1 MPLELPTLDYPYDAL
16 EPYIDARTMEI
27 HHGKH
32 HAGYVAKTNAAL
44 EGYPDLQ
51 EKPLETLLA
60 DLNQVP
66 EAIRTAVC
74 NNGGGV
80 ANHSLFWK
88 IMAPEAGGAPQGA
101 LADAIEAAF
110 GSFDSFRE
118 SFSSAA
124 GGVFGSGW
132 AWLVKDSSGGLQILT
147 TPNQDTPLSQGLTPI
162 LNLDVWEHA
171 YYLKYQNRRSEY
183 IQAWWRVVN
192 WAEVSRRYES

>member
-1 MPLELPTLDYPYDAL
+1 MPLELPKLDYPYDAL

-88 IMAPEAGGAPQGA
+88 IMAPDAGGAPQGA
-101 LADAIEAAF
+101 LADAIQAAF
-110 GSFDSFRE
+110 GGFDSFRE

-171 YYLKYQNRRSEY
+171 YYLKYQNRRQEY

>member
-1 MPLELPTLDYPYDAL
+1 MPLELPKLDYPYDAL

-27 HHGKH
+27 HYSKH

-88 IMAPEAGGAPQGA
+88 IMAPDAGGAPQGA

-110 GSFDSFRE
+110 GGFDSFRE

-171 YYLKYQNRRSEY
+171 YYLKYQNRRPEY

>member
-1 MPLELPTLDYPYDAL
+1 MPLELPKLDYPYDAL

-27 HHGKH
+27 HYSKH

-88 IMAPEAGGAPQGA
+88 IMAPDAGGAPQGA
-101 LADAIEAAF
+101 LADAIQAAF
-110 GSFDSFRE
+110 GGFDSFRE

-171 YYLKYQNRRSEY
+171 YYLKYQNRRPEY

>member
-1 MPLELPTLDYPYDAL
+1 MPLELPELDYPYDAL

-27 HHGKH
+27 HYSKH

-88 IMAPEAGGAPQGA
+88 IMAPDAGGAPQGA
-101 LADAIEAAF
+101 LADAIQAAF
-110 GSFDSFRE
+110 GGFDSFRE

-171 YYLKYQNRRSEY
+171 YYLKYQNRRQEY

>member
-1 MPLELPTLDYPYDAL
+1 MPLELPKLDYPYDAL

-88 IMAPEAGGAPQGA
+88 IMAPDAGGAPQGA
-101 LADAIEAAF
+101 LADAIQAAF
-110 GSFDSFRE
+110 GGFDSFRE

>member
-1 MPLELPTLDYPYDAL
+1 MPLELPKLDYPYDAL

-27 HHGKH
+27 HYSKH

-51 EKPLETLLA
+51 EKPLEALLA

-88 IMAPEAGGAPQGA
+88 IMAPDAGGAPQGA

-110 GSFDSFRE
+110 GGFDSFRE

-171 YYLKYQNRRSEY
+171 YYLKYQNRRPEY

>member
-1 MPLELPTLDYPYDAL
+1 MLLELPKLDYPYDAL

-51 EKPLETLLA
+51 EKSLEALLA
-60 DLNQVP
+60 DLSQVP
-66 EAIRTAVC
+66 EAVRTVIRS
-74 NNGGGV
+74 NGGGV

-88 IMAPEAGGAPQGA
+88 TMAPGAGGAPQGP

-110 GSFDSFRE
+110 GSFEEFRT

-132 AWLVKDSSGGLQILT
+132 AWLVKDANGGLKVMT
-147 TPNQDTPLSQGLTPI
+147 TPNQDTPLSQGLTP
-162 LNLDVWEHA
+162 LMTLDVWEHA
-171 YYLKYQNRRSEY
+171 YYLKYQNRRPEY
-183 IQAWWRVVN
+183 IQAWWNVVN
-192 WAEVSRRYES
+192 WSEVSRRYES

>member
-1 MPLELPTLDYPYDAL
+1 MPLELPKLDYPYDAL

-88 IMAPEAGGAPQGA
+88 IMAPDAGGAPQGA
-101 LADAIEAAF
+101 LADAIQAAF
-110 GSFDSFRE
+110 GGFDSFRE

-124 GGVFGSGW
+124 GGVSHRSWRGSF
-132 AWLVKDSSGGLQILT
+132 
-147 TPNQDTPLSQGLTPI
+147 
-162 LNLDVWEHA
+162 
-171 YYLKYQNRRSEY
+171 RRPRPPAGS
-183 IQAWWRVVN
+183 
-192 WAEVSRRYES
+192 

>member
-1 MPLELPTLDYPYDAL
+1 MPLELPKLDYPYDAL

-27 HHGKH
+27 HYSKH

-88 IMAPEAGGAPQGA
+88 IMAPDAGGAPQGA
-101 LADAIEAAF
+101 LADAIQAAF
-110 GSFDSFRE
+110 GGFDSFRE